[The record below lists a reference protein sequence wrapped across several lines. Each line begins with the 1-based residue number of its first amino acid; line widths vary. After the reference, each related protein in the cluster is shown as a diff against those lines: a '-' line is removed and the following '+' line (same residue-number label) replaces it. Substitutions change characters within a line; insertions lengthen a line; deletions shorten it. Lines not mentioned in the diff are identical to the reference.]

1 MKIRITADSTCD
13 LSPDLI
19 EKYNVKIMP
28 LFVSLG
34 SDNMLD
40 GIGITPQDIYDYY
53 ANTKMLP
60 KTGARSVED
69 YRDFYLQ
76 TLAEGYDGIVH
87 FVISSDMSVSY
98 NNAAKGAE
106 GFGLMRE
113 ELHRLSVAPNEL
125 SKQYPALAGALL
137 TVLQQ
142 VSDSIEAQ
150 ANACKEIR

>member
-13 LSPDLI
+13 LSPELI

-106 GFGLMRE
+106 GLNVFVVDSRNLSTGIGL
-113 ELHRLSVAPNEL
+113 LVLDACD
-125 SKQYPALAGALL
+125 AAAAGKTA
-137 TVLQQ
+137 
-142 VSDSIEAQ
+142 
-150 ANACKEIR
+150 KEI